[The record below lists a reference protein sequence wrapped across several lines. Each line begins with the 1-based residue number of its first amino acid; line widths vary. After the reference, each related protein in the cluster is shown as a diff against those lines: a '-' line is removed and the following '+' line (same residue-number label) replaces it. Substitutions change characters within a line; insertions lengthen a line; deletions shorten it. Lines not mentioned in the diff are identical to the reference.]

1 MKKIVLFLACSSLVG
16 FNMAAE
22 DNPAEP
28 IYKEGEELFDQYDD
42 AQAQMLLQQPID
54 TMVVGSALLDGYDLF
69 LKALPLDSV
78 PEVNKDGSPKI
89 DKKTGKQKIKT
100 KFSKKIVDKIAGHHN
115 DFLQVGQMFNE
126 IQKYDLAAKAWD
138 IYAYLPSAEF
148 LGDKKPELPDS
159 TIAQFRYYAGVMYF
173 QAKDNEK
180 SLDVFYEA
188 LKLGYDY
195 KETTDMIKY
204 LVGLRVD
211 DCLKNKKF
219 DECDQLLAKAM
230 QECPNEAVF
239 LLFKGIL
246 VESQTEDI
254 EQAFK
259 YYKEAA
265 EKDPTLAIAQ
275 YHVGRYYNNKAVNL
289 MNAPENLNLTDEE
302 LGELIDPICLQAK
315 PYLEKAVEL
324 DPANSEAQRMLNW
337 VNDRLKK

>member
-1 MKKIVLFLACSSLVG
+1 MKKIALFLACSSLVG

-28 IYKEGEELFDQYDD
+28 IYKEAEELFNQYDD
-42 AQAQMLLQQPID
+42 AQAQAILQQPID

-69 LKALPLDSV
+69 LKALPLDSI

-100 KFSKKIVDKIAGHHN
+100 KYSKKIVDKIAGHHN
-115 DFLQVGQMFNE
+115 DFVTVGQMFNE
-126 IQKYDLAAKAWD
+126 TQNYALAAKAWG
-138 IYAYLPSAEF
+138 IYASLPSAEF

-159 TIAQFRYYAGVMYF
+159 TIAQFRYYEGVMYF
-173 QAKDNEK
+173 QAKDNAQ
-180 SLDVFYEA
+180 SLNAFYEA

-204 LVGLRVD
+204 LVGLGVD
-211 DCLKNKKF
+211 DCLKAKKY

-230 QECPNEAVF
+230 QECPKEAVF

-246 VESQTEDI
+246 VESKTEDI

-259 YYKEAA
+259 YYKEAT

-289 MNAPENLNLTDEE
+289 MNAEENLNLTDEE
-302 LGELIDPICLQAK
+302 LGKLIDPICLQAK

-324 DPANSEAQRMLNW
+324 DPANSEAQRMLNC
-337 VNDRLKK
+337 VNDRLNK